1 MRTRRRLLTGWG
13 RTAPTAATVV
23 RPRTAEEVSAV
34 LRGAAPG
41 TGRGHGLGRGA
52 IPRGLGR
59 SYGDAA
65 QSAGGL
71 VLDCAELAPGFR
83 LDPAEG
89 TVTAASGTRLSDLME
104 RLLPLGRFLPVTPGT
119 RQVTVGG
126 AIAADIHGKN
136 HHRDSSFGAH
146 VRELTLVTPD
156 GAERVCGPDRDPDL
170 FWATV
175 GGMGLTGVI
184 TEARFDVPCVET
196 SMMRVDT
203 DRTRDL
209 DDALELMAA
218 TDDRYHYT
226 VCWVDLLARGA
237 SLGRGVLTRGHH
249 AGLDDLPARA
259 RRDPLGFSPR
269 ALFTAPAAVPSGLLN
284 TWSVR
289 AFNTAYYAK
298 APRRGRGEIQPLGS
312 FFHPL
317 DAVRDWN
324 RIYGPSGLVQY
335 QFVVPFGAEG
345 VLRSIV
351 TRLSAAGAPSFL
363 AVLKRFGAGTP
374 GPLSFPRPGWTLALD
389 LPASLPG
396 LARLLDGFDEKVSE
410 AGGAI
415 YLAKDSRAK
424 AETVRAMYPRMDEWR
439 TVRKRVDPDGVLVS
453 DLSRRLEL

>member
-23 RPRTAEEVSAV
+23 RPRTAEEAAAV
-34 LRGAAPG
+34 LHGAGPG
-41 TGRGHGLGRGA
+41 ARGA
-52 IPRGLGR
+52 IARGLGR

-71 VLDCAELAPGFR
+71 VLDCAELAPGYR
-83 LDPAEG
+83 LDQASG
-89 TVTAASGTRLSDLME
+89 TVTASSGTPLADLMA
-104 RLLPLGRFLPVTPGT
+104 RLLPHGRFLPVTPGT

-126 AIAADIHGKN
+126 AVAADIHGKN

-146 VRELTLVTPD
+146 VRELRLLTPD
-156 GAERVCGPDRDPDL
+156 GAERVCGPDRDPEL

-175 GGMGLTGVI
+175 GGMGLTGVV
-184 TEARFDVPCVET
+184 TEARFAVPRVET
-196 SMMRVDT
+196 AMMRVDT
-203 DRTRDL
+203 DRTGDL
-209 DDALELMAA
+209 DEALELMAA
-218 TDDRYHYT
+218 TDDRYHHT

-237 SLGRGVLTRGHH
+237 ATGRGVLTRAHH
-249 AGLDDLPARA
+249 ARADELPPRM
-259 RRDPLGFSPR
+259 RRRPLAFAPQ
-269 ALFTAPAAVPSGLLN
+269 ALFTAPKAVPSGLLN

-298 APRRGRGEIQPLGS
+298 APKRGRDEIQPLGS

-324 RIYGPSGLVQY
+324 RVYGPSGLVQY
-335 QFVVPFGAEG
+335 QFVVPFGAEDT
-345 VLRSIV
+345 LRSIV
-351 TRLSAAGAPSFL
+351 ARLSAAGAPSFL
-363 AVLKRFGAGTP
+363 AVLKRFGEGTP

-396 LARLLDGFDEKVSE
+396 LAALLDGFDEEVLE
-410 AGGAI
+410 AGGAL
-415 YLAKDSRAK
+415 YLAKDSRAS
-424 AETVRAMYPRMDEWR
+424 ARTVHAMYPRMEEW
-439 TVRKRVDPDGVLVS
+439 KRIREKVDPDRVLVS

>member
-23 RPRTAEEVSAV
+23 RPRTAEEAAAV
-34 LRGAAPG
+34 LRGAGPAA
-41 TGRGHGLGRGA
+41 RGA
-52 IPRGLGR
+52 IARGLGR

-71 VLDCAELAPGFR
+71 VLDCAELAPGYR
-83 LDPAEG
+83 LDQASG
-89 TVTAASGTRLSDLME
+89 TVTASSGTPLADLMA
-104 RLLPLGRFLPVTPGT
+104 RLLPHGRFLPVTPGT

-126 AIAADIHGKN
+126 AVAADIHGKN

-146 VRELTLVTPD
+146 VRELRLLTPD
-156 GAERVCGPDRDPDL
+156 GAERVCGPDRDPEL

-175 GGMGLTGVI
+175 GGMGLTGVV
-184 TEARFDVPCVET
+184 TEARFAVPRVET
-196 SMMRVDT
+196 AMMRVDT
-203 DRTRDL
+203 DRTGDL
-209 DDALELMAA
+209 DEALELMAA
-218 TDDRYHYT
+218 TDDRYHHT

-237 SLGRGVLTRGHH
+237 ATGRGVLTRAHH
-249 AGLDDLPARA
+249 ARADELPPRM
-259 RRDPLGFSPR
+259 RRRPLAFAPQ
-269 ALFTAPAAVPSGLLN
+269 ALFTAPKAVPSGLLN

-298 APRRGRGEIQPLGS
+298 APKRGRDDIQPLGS

-324 RIYGPSGLVQY
+324 RVYGPSGLVQY
-335 QFVVPFGAEG
+335 QFVVPFGAEDT
-345 VLRSIV
+345 LRSIV
-351 TRLSAAGAPSFL
+351 ARLSAAGAPSFL
-363 AVLKRFGAGTP
+363 AVLKRFGEGTP

-396 LARLLDGFDEKVSE
+396 LAALLDGFDEEVLE
-410 AGGAI
+410 AGGAL
-415 YLAKDSRAK
+415 YLAKDSRAS
-424 AETVRAMYPRMDEWR
+424 ARTVHAMYPRMDEW
-439 TVRKRVDPDGVLVS
+439 KRIREKVDPDRVLVS